1 MSDADA
7 LSPEKHHLILAGA
20 ATVFAQDGYEGA
32 SMARIASRSGVSKGT
47 LYNYFAGKAE
57 MFSALIALE
66 CESKLAQAFDI
77 TEPDGDPAAALQ
89 VIGERML
96 ELMISDIGLT
106 MHRLVVA
113 EAHKFPDLA
122 RAFFD
127 AGPTQATAFLAAWLE
142 RQVRAGRLVGADP
155 RFAAE
160 QFFALCQTRIAM
172 QRRLGMPSDTDASL
186 VVRAAVTMFLNTYG
200 AKT

>member
-1 MSDADA
+1 
-7 LSPEKHHLILAGA
+7 
-20 ATVFAQDGYEGA
+20 
-32 SMARIASRSGVSKGT
+32 
-47 LYNYFAGKAE
+47 
-57 MFSALIALE
+57 
-66 CESKLAQAFDI
+66 
-77 TEPDGDPAAALQ
+77 
-89 VIGERML
+89 ML

-127 AGPTQATAFLAAWLE
+127 AGPTQATSFLAAWLKRE
-142 RQVRAGRLVGADP
+142 VLTGRLVVADP

-172 QRRLGMPSDTDASL
+172 QRRLGMATDIDASL